1 MKLSQFSLR
10 SAVCGLALAGGV
22 GVCGLAGNWTARNV
36 NAADVP
42 QARQLDDRRDD
53 SRRATDRQRL
63 RDVYH
68 DLEKQ
73 RDVLREM
80 GKQVEA
86 ADANRHRMAAA
97 EHLTMAMQEIK
108 LEVGEFN
115 DDKPRDRK

>member
-22 GVCGLAGNWTARNV
+22 GVSGLVGNWTARNV

-42 QARQLDDRRDD
+42 LARQLDDRKDD
-53 SRRATDRQRL
+53 ARRSTDRQRL

-80 GKQVEA
+80 GKQAEA